1 MCAVWTVVEPAP
13 TTLKNMAAARELG
26 LNVLETHKGEK
37 VDANE
42 ALKGKIVG

>member
-1 MCAVWTVVEPAP
+1 MLCRQLLDRLPQHN
-13 TTLKNMAAARELG
+13 KNMAAARELG